1 MKTTM
6 LHTKRLVQALAL
18 AGLASA
24 AAPASAMDVYLR
36 AETVNVTMPD
46 GAVVPMWGYALD
58 GASCPAAP
66 CAATVPGPALTVP
79 VGDPILNVHL
89 TNALTVPVS
98 VVIPGQAAA
107 MTPVK
112 FTDASGRQRVRSLTA
127 ETAPGATATYSWS
140 NLRPGT
146 YLYHSG
152 THPQVQVQMGLYG
165 TVTKDAAA
173 GQPYT
178 GVAAAAEKLL
188 VFSEIDPAI
197 HTAVTTP
204 GGYGPGTAMPS
215 TLNYQPK
222 YFLINGKPHQTGDAP
237 IPLQAGQRTLLRLV
251 NAGIQTRV
259 PVING
264 LDMELVAEDGNAYPW
279 AKHQYS
285 ALLPALKTLD
295 AVVTPQLPAG
305 AAMANH
311 PLYDRRLG
319 LTNPGGTDNGMFA
332 KLVVANGVSSP
343 VITSTPV
350 TAATV
355 GSAYSYQLTA
365 SDPDGGA
372 LTFSLVSGPAGM
384 TVGATGLITWMPDAV
399 GNQSVTVRVTDPT
412 GLYYDQVFT
421 ITTTTTNHAP
431 ATADDAASAPVR
443 TAGVTYPAVAINVL
457 ANDSDPDAATDPTNT
472 IDPATVWLTTTP
484 DKGGTA
490 TVNADGSI
498 SYRPVA
504 GFTGTETF
512 RYKVKD
518 TLGLASSPGAYVRVN
533 VTAANQAP
541 AAVDDTFTAPLR
553 TATPYPA
560 QVLNVLANDTD
571 ADGTIDPATVWIT
584 VAPNKGGWA
593 TVNADGTI
601 SYRPKAGFVGTE
613 TFRYKVKDNL
623 GLATPTAAYVRI
635 NVVQ

>member
-24 AAPASAMDVYLR
+24 ATPASAMDYYLR
-36 AETVNVTMPD
+36 AEAVNVTMPD
-46 GAVVPMWGYALD
+46 GNLVPMWGYALD

-79 VGDPILNVHL
+79 VGDPNLNVHL
-89 TNALTVPVS
+89 ANALTVPVS
-98 VVIPGQAAA
+98 VVIPGQSAA
-107 MTPVK
+107 MAPVK

-165 TVTKDAAA
+165 TLAKDAAA

-178 GVAAAAEKLL
+178 GVAAAAEKRL
-188 VFSEIDPAI
+188 VFSEIDPAL
-197 HTAVTTP
+197 HTAVTAP

-222 YFLINGKPHQTGDAP
+222 YFLINGKPHQAGDAP

-295 AVVTPQLPAG
+295 AVVTPRLPAG

-319 LTNPGGTDNGMFA
+319 LTNPTGTDDGIFA
-332 KLVVANGVSSP
+332 KLVVANGISSP
-343 VITSTPV
+343 VMTSTPV

-355 GSAYSYQLTA
+355 GSAYSYPLTA
-365 SDPDGGA
+365 SDRGG
-372 LTFSLVSGPAGM
+372 GHHRAGDAA
-384 TVGATGLITWMPDAV
+384 GHHPGLRRI
-399 GNQSVTVRVTDPT
+399 SVRPCRWGWSTR
-412 GLYYDQVFT
+412 
-421 ITTTTTNHAP
+421 AP
-431 ATADDAASAPVR
+431 PVMRGWWWRASAPGR
-443 TAGVTYPAVAINVL
+443 DHRIQGFKGRQQPYWCL
-457 ANDSDPDAATDPTNT
+457 AQGLALPSSATSSMSRPL
-472 IDPATVWLTTTP
+472 IARHPGLDPAIDQARVRCPAWRGMGASPAWCGLP
-484 DKGGTA
+484 LMRRKCA
-490 TVNADGSI
+490 WAGS
-498 SYRPVA
+498 
-504 GFTGTETF
+504 
-512 RYKVKD
+512 
-518 TLGLASSPGAYVRVN
+518 
-533 VTAANQAP
+533 
-541 AAVDDTFTAPLR
+541 
-553 TATPYPA
+553 
-560 QVLNVLANDTD
+560 
-571 ADGTIDPATVWIT
+571 
-584 VAPNKGGWA
+584 
-593 TVNADGTI
+593 
-601 SYRPKAGFVGTE
+601 
-613 TFRYKVKDNL
+613 
-623 GLATPTAAYVRI
+623 
-635 NVVQ
+635 

>member
-1 MKTTM
+1 M
-6 LHTKRLVQALAL
+6 L
-18 AGLASA
+18 
-24 AAPASAMDVYLR
+24 
-36 AETVNVTMPD
+36 
-46 GAVVPMWGYALD
+46 
-58 GASCPAAP
+58 
-66 CAATVPGPALTVP
+66 
-79 VGDPILNVHL
+79 
-89 TNALTVPVS
+89 
-98 VVIPGQAAA
+98 
-107 MTPVK
+107 
-112 FTDASGRQRVRSLTA
+112 RSLTA

-165 TVTKDAAA
+165 TLAKDAAA

-178 GVAAAAEKLL
+178 GVAAAAEKRL
-188 VFSEIDPAI
+188 VFSEIDPAL
-197 HTAVTTP
+197 HTAVTAP

-222 YFLINGKPHQTGDAP
+222 YFLINGKPHQAGDAP

-295 AVVTPQLPAG
+295 AVVTPRLPAG

-319 LTNPGGTDNGMFA
+319 LTNPTGTDDGIFA
-332 KLVVANGVSSP
+332 KLVVANGISSP
-343 VITSTPV
+343 VMTSTPV

-355 GSAYSYQLTA
+355 GSAYSYPLTA

-384 TVGATGLITWMPDAV
+384 TVDATGLITWMPDAV
-399 GNQSVTVRVTDPT
+399 GNPSVTARVTDPT

-421 ITTTTTNHAP
+421 ISTTTTNHPP
-431 ATADDAASAPVR
+431 ATADDTASAPVR
-443 TAGVTYPAVAINVL
+443 TAGVAYPAVAINVL
-457 ANDSDPDAATDPTNT
+457 ANDSDPDAPANT
-472 IDPATVWLTTTP
+472 IDPATAWLTTPP

-541 AAVDDTFTAPLR
+541 VAVDDTSTAPMR

-560 QVLNVLANDTD
+560 RVLDVLANDTD
-571 ADGTIDPATVWIT
+571 ADGTVDPATVWIT

-593 TVNADGTI
+593 AVNADGTI

>member
-1 MKTTM
+1 MKTTK

-18 AGLASA
+18 AGLVSA
-24 AAPASAMDVYLR
+24 AGPASAMDYYLR
-36 AETVNVTMPD
+36 AEAVNVTMPD

-58 GASCPAAP
+58 GVSCPAAP
-66 CAATVPGPALTVP
+66 CGATVPGPALTVP
-79 VGDPILNVHL
+79 VGDPVLNIYL

-107 MTPVK
+107 MAPVK
-112 FTDASGRQRVRSLTA
+112 FTDASGRQRVRSLTK
-127 ETAPGATATYSWS
+127 ETAPATTEVYSWS

-165 TVTKDAAA
+165 ALTKDAAA

-178 GVAAAAEKLL
+178 GVAAAATQTL
-188 VFSEIDPAI
+188 VFSEIDPAL
-197 HTAVTTP
+197 HTAVATGT
-204 GGYGPGTAMPS
+204 YGTATGPTS
-215 TLNYQPK
+215 ALNYHPR
-222 YFLINGKPHQTGDAP
+222 YFLINGKPHQAGDAP
-237 IPLQAGQRTLLRLV
+237 IPVQAGQRTLLRLV

-279 AKHQYS
+279 AKRQYS
-285 ALLPALKTLD
+285 ALLPALKTMD
-295 AVVTPQLPAG
+295 AVVTPQLAPG
-305 AAMANH
+305 AAMASH

-319 LTNPGGTDNGMFA
+319 MTNPVGTDNGMFA

-350 TAATV
+350 TAATM

-365 SDPDGGA
+365 TDPDGGT
-372 LTFSLVSGPAGM
+372 LTFSLVSAPAGM
-384 TVGATGLITWMPDAV
+384 TVGGTGLITWLPSAV
-399 GNQSVTVRVTDPT
+399 GNQSVTARVTDPT

-421 ITTTTTNHAP
+421 ITTTSTNHPP
-431 ATADDAASAPVR
+431 ATVDDAASAPVR
-443 TAGVTYPAVAINVL
+443 AAGVTYPVVAINVL
-457 ANDSDPDAATDPTNT
+457 ANDSDPDAPANT

-498 SYRPVA
+498 SYRPAV
-504 GFTGTETF
+504 GFAGTETF

-518 TLGLASSPGAYVRVN
+518 TLGLASSVGAYVRVN
-533 VTAANQAP
+533 VTAGNQAP
-541 AAVDDTFTAPLR
+541 VAVDDTFTAPLR
-553 TATPYPA
+553 TAAAYPA
-560 QVLNVLANDTD
+560 QILNVLGNDSD

-584 VAPNKGGWA
+584 VAPNKGGTA

-601 SYRPKAGFVGTE
+601 SYRPKAGFTGTE
-613 TFRYKVKDNL
+613 TFRYKVRDNL
-623 GLATPTAAYVRI
+623 GVATPTAAYVRV